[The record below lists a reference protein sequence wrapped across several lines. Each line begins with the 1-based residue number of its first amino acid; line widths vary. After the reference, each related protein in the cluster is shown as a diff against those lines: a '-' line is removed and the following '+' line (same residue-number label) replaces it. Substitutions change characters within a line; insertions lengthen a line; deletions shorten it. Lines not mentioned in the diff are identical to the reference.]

1 MQNVTQMVEHH
12 RQQNDILADIQKQ
25 AQLVSDMAWSVT
37 IQQSGKQQQEL
48 LQALK
53 QQNENLQKLFKAI

>member
-37 IQQSGKQQQEL
+37 IQQSGKQQREL